1 MKEFKID
8 SPDKGIENDIIEK
21 INFLTKPKGSLGF
34 LEELALRVSLIQQ
47 TLSPCLKNPYNVLF
61 GGDHGVIEEG
71 ISLSPKEVTYQQMIH
86 FATGTSGINFLCNQ
100 HGFKL
105 MLVDAGVDFDFPEE
119 LGILCKKISRGTR
132 NYLHEDAMS
141 IDEMNEAIEAG
152 GEGVRK
158 KNSEGWKGVRF
169 WGKGSGKK
177 IFLLLLVFN
186 FGGFC
191 FEGGGGGGA
200 GVVFSGGEN

>member
-152 GEGVRK
+152 AEVGRK
-158 KNSEGWKGVRF
+158 KN
-169 WGKGSGKK
+169 
-177 IFLLLLVFN
+177 
-186 FGGFC
+186 C
-191 FEGGGGGGA
+191 
-200 GVVFSGGEN
+200 

>member
-71 ISLSPKEVTYQQMIH
+71 ISL
-86 FATGTSGINFLCNQ
+86 F
-100 HGFKL
+100 
-105 MLVDAGVDFDFPEE
+105 
-119 LGILCKKISRGTR
+119 
-132 NYLHEDAMS
+132 
-141 IDEMNEAIEAG
+141 
-152 GEGVRK
+152 
-158 KNSEGWKGVRF
+158 SEGGDIPADDSFRYRYIRNQFFV
-169 WGKGSGKK
+169 
-177 IFLLLLVFN
+177 
-186 FGGFC
+186 
-191 FEGGGGGGA
+191 
-200 GVVFSGGEN
+200 